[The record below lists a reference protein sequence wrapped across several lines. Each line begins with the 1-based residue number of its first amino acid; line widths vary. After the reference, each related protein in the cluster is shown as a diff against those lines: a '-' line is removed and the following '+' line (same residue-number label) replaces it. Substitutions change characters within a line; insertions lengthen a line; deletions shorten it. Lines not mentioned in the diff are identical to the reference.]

1 MATKKTTTPKKTV
14 TSKKTVTT
22 ATTKTVAPPVETT
35 TSEVQMNGTPSFYFL
50 RRANRA
56 PVACCAFMM
65 NGSTLVMGTSWVHPE
80 DRSKY
85 SRKTARGNALESFRK
100 SPRTFDLGPRSDAPS
115 GIHPCLQALS
125 KMAKS
130 KDPSMKTRHGYGKA
144 VEQEIERQRRR
155 TDAMNLE
162 EDLNDLLNLTGS
174 KRDEVEIRIVNRQET
189 HLKSID
195 HANARF
201 EEMRDFVFN
210 LSERLRKLEP
220 TKAQQAAADRAY
232 AKKMVAYAELVTKNT
247 TEGLPIPDPPKRKTA
262 AISPLLKQLENERH
276 QMIRLMGL

>member
-1 MATKKTTTPKKTV
+1 MVTKKTTAN
-14 TSKKTVTT
+14 SKKIVAQVPTIDIKAIET
-22 ATTKTVAPPVETT
+22 ATVDTSNSKDVSFYYLRRTNRTPIATVAF
-35 TSEVQMNGTPSFYFL
+35 QMVGSIL
-50 RRANRA
+50 
-56 PVACCAFMM
+56 VA
-65 NGSTLVMGTSWVHPE
+65 GISWVHPE

-85 SRKTARGNALESFRK
+85 SRKTARGNALENFRK
-100 SPRTFDLGPRSDAPS
+100 SPKTFDLGPRSDAPS

-174 KRDEVEIRIVNRQET
+174 KRDEVETRIVNRQET